1 MSKKTLA
8 TKKTAATKN
17 TAATKAT
24 RTTTTDRPKTA
35 AGTRRTAESERPHT
49 ATIAGKGRRP
59 APGTQ
64 DHEVPTAK
72 EIANTTHA
80 VTPAKAKRQN
90 AGNAAKREPTAKRA
104 SGLDLAVRALAAAKT
119 PLNAKAIA
127 ERVLAAGWT
136 TSGKTPHATL
146 YAAMIREIAAKGKD
160 ARFRKSDRGLFVAA
174 SVGKGG

>member
-1 MSKKTLA
+1 V
-8 TKKTAATKN
+8 
-17 TAATKAT
+17 
-24 RTTTTDRPKTA
+24 
-35 AGTRRTAESERPHT
+35 
-49 ATIAGKGRRP
+49 TIAGKGRRP
-59 APGTQ
+59 APGAQ

-80 VTPAKAKRQN
+80 VTPAKATRQN

-160 ARFRKSDRGLFVAA
+160 ARFRKSDRGLFVAT
-174 SVGKGG
+174 SVGKGA